1 MAALAT
7 LMDKTDKTKPT
18 KRTPTSYQHSD
29 QRGRRCSAL
38 PDLNLGKIAEAAGIS
53 IGYLSKL
60 LRGIGNPSIPT
71 ARKIAEAM
79 GLTLEIFLMQIDGE
93 KSKRKASRAGKLAKP
108 PKTN

>member
-1 MAALAT
+1 MAAPT
-7 LMDKTDKTKPT
+7 QMEKTKPT
-18 KRTPTSYQHSD
+18 KRAASRQDQLQHSD

-79 GLTLEIFLMQIDGE
+79 GLTLADFLLRIDGE
-93 KSKRKASRAGKLAKP
+93 KSKRKTP
-108 PKTN
+108 TKTS